1 MRSVECVSSCFILG
15 SGLGGGAMILYRLP
29 TLVAAGI
36 AIGIILCTEAMQVI
50 ALQKNK
56 KNILQE

>member
-1 MRSVECVSSCFILG
+1 
-15 SGLGGGAMILYRLP
+15 MILYRLP